1 MKKENFRF
9 FEPLRVRWAEVDLQ
23 KIVFNA
29 HYLMYVDTAMAGYWR
44 AVALPYSDTM
54 ADLGGDLFVRKSSVE
69 YHASAEY
76 DDRLQVGMRCTRMGN
91 SSMGFEAAVF
101 RGDEVL
107 VTAEL
112 TYVYADPHAHKSM
125 PIPDSLR
132 QVLNAY
138 EAGDLMID
146 VRTQPWPACQ
156 EEVRALRQSVFV
168 DEWHLPVVWITDPQ
182 DDHAHHLVARNRLG
196 RVVGACRLQALPE
209 GVGDMSRLVVHRGTR
224 GSRIGSALVQA
235 VRSTS
240 RQLGLKG
247 LRLDTRLSTIPFFES
262 LGFQPEGPPVEA
274 QGIMH
279 QRLIL
284 NG

>member
-1 MKKENFRF
+1 MKKEDFRF

-76 DDRLQVGMRCTRMGN
+76 DDRLQVGMRCARMGN

-112 TYVYADPHAHKSM
+112 IYVYADPHVHKSV
-125 PIPDSLR
+125 PIPESLR

-138 EAGDLMID
+138 EAGDSMIEI
-146 VRTQPWPACQ
+146 RKEPWSSCQ
-156 EEVRALRQSVFV
+156 EEVRALRRSVFV
-168 DEWHLPVVWITDPQ
+168 GEWHMPDAWITEPLDEQ
-182 DDHAHHLVARNRLG
+182 AHHLVARNRLG
-196 RVVGACRLQALPE
+196 RVVGACRLHALPE
-209 GVGDMSRLVVHRGTR
+209 GVGQVSRLAVHRGTR
-224 GSRIGSALVQA
+224 GSRIGSALLQTIL
-235 VRSTS
+235 SDS
-240 RQLGLKG
+240 PFSHLKR
-247 LRLDTRLSTIPFFES
+247 LNLDTRLSTVPFFES
-262 LGFQPEGPPVEA
+262 LGFQPEGPSVES

-279 QRLIL
+279 QRLVL
-284 NG
+284 NR